1 MIQRIQTVFLLLN
14 FFYLLIIYLF
24 FDPKFFAVTIFDHE
38 ILIGIEIYIISCLII
53 TSISILL
60 FKKRFAQLFS
70 NKIQIFLHI
79 IYSLII
85 TIEFVVSESF
95 NSFTKLSI
103 PIICLIF
110 IFLANKFIK
119 KDEDLIKSID
129 RIR

>member
-1 MIQRIQTVFLLLN
+1 MIQRIQTIFLLFN
-14 FFYLLIIYLF
+14 FFYLLIIYIF
-24 FDPKFFAVTIFDHE
+24 FDIKFFAVTIFDHE
-38 ILIGIEIYIISCLII
+38 ILIEIYIISCLII
-53 TSISILL
+53 TFISILL

-79 IYSLII
+79 IYFLII
-85 TIEFVVSESF
+85 SIEFFVSGSLNF
-95 NSFTKLSI
+95 FTKLLI

-110 IFLANKFIK
+110 IFFANKFIK

>member
-1 MIQRIQTVFLLLN
+1 MIQRIQTVFLLFN

-24 FDPKFFAVTIFDHE
+24 FDLKFFAVTIFYHK
-38 ILIGIEIYIISCLII
+38 ILIEIYIISCLII

-70 NKIQIFLHI
+70 NKIQIFLHV

-85 TIEFVVSESF
+85 TIEFFVAESF
-95 NSFTKLSI
+95 NSFTKLLI
-103 PIICLIF
+103 PILCLIF

>member
-1 MIQRIQTVFLLLN
+1 MIQRIQTVFLLFN

-24 FDPKFFAVTIFDHE
+24 FDIKFFAVTIFDHE
-38 ILIGIEIYIISCLII
+38 ILIEIYIISCLII
-53 TSISILL
+53 TFISILL

-70 NKIQIFLHI
+70 NKIQIFLHL
-79 IYSLII
+79 IYFLII
-85 TIEFVVSESF
+85 AIEFFVSESF
-95 NSFTKLSI
+95 NSFTKLLI

>member
-1 MIQRIQTVFLLLN
+1 MIQRIQTVFLLFN

-24 FDPKFFAVTIFDHE
+24 FDIKFFAVTIFDHE
-38 ILIGIEIYIISCLII
+38 ILIGIKIYIISCLII

-95 NSFTKLSI
+95 NSFTKLLI

>member
-1 MIQRIQTVFLLLN
+1 MIQRIQTVFLLFN

-38 ILIGIEIYIISCLII
+38 ILIEIEIYIISCLII

-95 NSFTKLSI
+95 NSFTKLLI

>member
-1 MIQRIQTVFLLLN
+1 MIQRIQTVFLLFN

-24 FDPKFFAVTIFDHE
+24 FDLKFFAATIFDHE
-38 ILIGIEIYIISCLII
+38 ILIEIEIYIISCLII

-79 IYSLII
+79 IYFLII
-85 TIEFVVSESF
+85 AIEFFVSESF
-95 NSFTKLSI
+95 NSFTKLLI

>member
-1 MIQRIQTVFLLLN
+1 MIQRIQTVFLLFN

-24 FDPKFFAVTIFDHE
+24 FDIKFFAVTIFDHE
-38 ILIGIEIYIISCLII
+38 ILIEIYIISCLII

-79 IYSLII
+79 IYFLII
-85 TIEFVVSESF
+85 AIEFFVSESF
-95 NSFTKLSI
+95 NSFTKLLI

>member
-1 MIQRIQTVFLLLN
+1 MIQRIQTVFLLFN
-14 FFYLLIIYLF
+14 FFYLLVIYLF
-24 FDPKFFAVTIFDHE
+24 FDLKFFAVTIFDHK
-38 ILIGIEIYIISCLII
+38 ILIEIYIFSCLII
-53 TSISILL
+53 TAISILL
-60 FKKRFAQLFS
+60 FKKRFAQLFI

-79 IYSLII
+79 IYFLII
-85 TIEFVVSESF
+85 AIEFFVSESF
-95 NSFTKLSI
+95 NSFTKLLI

>member
-1 MIQRIQTVFLLLN
+1 MIQRIQTVFLLFN

-24 FDPKFFAVTIFDHE
+24 FDLKFFAVTIFDHE
-38 ILIGIEIYIISCLII
+38 ILIEIEIYIIFCLII

-95 NSFTKLSI
+95 NSFTKLLI

>member
-1 MIQRIQTVFLLLN
+1 MIQRIQTVFLLFN

-24 FDPKFFAVTIFDHE
+24 FDLKLFAVTIFDHQ
-38 ILIGIEIYIISCLII
+38 ILIEIYIISCLII

-70 NKIQIFLHI
+70 NKIQIFLHV

-85 TIEFVVSESF
+85 TIEFFVAESF
-95 NSFTKLSI
+95 NSFTKLLI
-103 PIICLIF
+103 PILCLIF

>member
-1 MIQRIQTVFLLLN
+1 MIQRIQTVFLLFN

-24 FDPKFFAVTIFDHE
+24 FDIKFFAVTIFDHE
-38 ILIGIEIYIISCLII
+38 ILIGIYIFSCLII
-53 TSISILL
+53 TAISILL

-79 IYSLII
+79 IYFLII
-85 TIEFVVSESF
+85 AIDFFVSESF
-95 NSFTKLSI
+95 NSFIKLLI

>member
-1 MIQRIQTVFLLLN
+1 MIQRIQTVFLLFN

-24 FDPKFFAVTIFDHE
+24 FDLKFFAVTIFDHE
-38 ILIGIEIYIISCLII
+38 ILIEIEIYIISCLIM

>member
-1 MIQRIQTVFLLLN
+1 MIQRIQTVFLLFN

-24 FDPKFFAVTIFDHE
+24 FDIKFFAVTIFDHE
-38 ILIGIEIYIISCLII
+38 ILIKIYIFSCLII
-53 TSISILL
+53 TAISILL
-60 FKKRFAQLFS
+60 FKKRFAQLFI

-79 IYSLII
+79 IYFLII
-85 TIEFVVSESF
+85 AIEFFVSESF
-95 NSFTKLSI
+95 NSFTKLLI

>member
-24 FDPKFFAVTIFDHE
+24 FDLKFFAVTIFDHE
-38 ILIGIEIYIISCLII
+38 ILIEIEIYIISCLII

-95 NSFTKLSI
+95 NSFTKLLI

>member
-1 MIQRIQTVFLLLN
+1 MIQRIQTVFLLFN

-24 FDPKFFAVTIFDHE
+24 FDIKFFAVTIFDHE
-38 ILIGIEIYIISCLII
+38 ILIEIYIISCLII
-53 TSISILL
+53 TSTSILL
-60 FKKRFAQLFS
+60 FKKRFAQLFI

-79 IYSLII
+79 IYFLII
-85 TIEFVVSESF
+85 AIEFFVSESF
-95 NSFTKLSI
+95 NSFTKLLI

>member
-1 MIQRIQTVFLLLN
+1 MIQRIQTVFLLFN

-24 FDPKFFAVTIFDHE
+24 FDIKFFAVTIFDHE
-38 ILIGIEIYIISCLII
+38 ILIEIYIISCLII

-60 FKKRFAQLFS
+60 FKKRLAQLFS

-79 IYSLII
+79 IYFLII
-85 TIEFVVSESF
+85 AIEFFVSESF
-95 NSFTKLSI
+95 NSFTKLLI

-110 IFLANKFIK
+110 IFLSNKFIK